1 MEFVHAPIMLNECLE
16 GLNIKQ
22 NGIYVDGT
30 MGGAGH
36 SSQIVKK
43 LTTGKLVGFD
53 KDVEALTV
61 CKQRLKAFNNVLYV
75 NNDFKE
81 FKNELLKLNIEKVD
95 GILLDLGVSS
105 YQLDNPERG
114 FSFRFDARLD
124 MRMNKS
130 QTLDAHFV
138 VNNYPYEKLVKIL
151 FMYGEEQNAKLIAK
165 NIVAERQKGAIET
178 TKQLV
183 KIIENSVPTKYKF
196 GHIHPATKTFQALRI
211 EVNSELDKLE
221 DALKDMVEMLNPQGR
236 LCIITFHSLED
247 RIAKSVF
254 AELATDCICSKKLPV
269 CVCNHKAIIKLINKK
284 PVVAS
289 SEEQKENP
297 RSTCAKLRIIEKI

>member
-1 MEFVHAPIMLNECLE
+1 MEFIHAPIMLNECLE

-289 SEEQKENP
+289 PEEQKENP